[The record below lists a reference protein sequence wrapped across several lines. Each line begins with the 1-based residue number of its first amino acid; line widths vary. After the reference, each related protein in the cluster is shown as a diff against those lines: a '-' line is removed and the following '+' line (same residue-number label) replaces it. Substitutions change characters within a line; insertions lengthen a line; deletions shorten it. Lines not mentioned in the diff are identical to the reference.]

1 MSNKN
6 LTNNQLLLREIIAQ
20 EYSNN
25 DQFASDTFF
34 EFFSASQILKDYA
47 FSNEE
52 LENGLIGGGNDG
64 GCDAAYVLLNN
75 EIITPDQIGSL
86 DCPKGSSLQLIIIQ
100 SKNTLGFGEDA
111 IMKWKAVS
119 DNLLEMSNDINQ
131 YKRRYC
137 EGVRDIFMLFR
148 DAMTKLVTK
157 QPKVSFRYYYA
168 TLGIEVH
175 PNIMAQADELKFIV
189 QAKYPTA
196 TIFVD
201 FVTADKLISL
211 YNSEPDVNI
220 IITLADQA
228 ITLGKQNEYV
238 ALVNIADYYKFITDS
253 SGNLLKG
260 IFESNVRDYQG
271 NNSVNSCIAETLKNK
286 NAEDFWWLNNGI
298 TILSDNISLITN
310 RKLSI
315 DNPEV
320 VNGLQTSTEI
330 YNYFSENKDKLDGEF
345 RNVLVRFI
353 VPGSEEVRDDII
365 FATNNQTN
373 IPKSSLRVTDSIH
386 LQIEMYLKN
395 RGLYYDRRKNYYKN
409 LKKKATDIISVSFL
423 AQCLI
428 SILLRKPDFA
438 RARPSTLLTDDKTY
452 NQLYSPNYN
461 LSIYYKIGK
470 LGKMVQGNLRRTPE
484 WTSSEKN
491 DVLFY
496 VLYGVVVKLLGK
508 TNIRPIDIV
517 NLDLELVSEE
527 LIDFVK
533 QQIYQKYVEL
543 GGDGRVAKSSSFIEH
558 VDEIMGFKINTPQS

>member
-20 EYSNN
+20 ENSNN
-25 DQFASDTFF
+25 DQFAPDTFF

-75 EIITPDQIGSL
+75 EIITPDQIDSL
-86 DCPKGSSLQLIIIQ
+86 DCPKGSSLQFIIIQ

-330 YNYFSENKDKLDGEF
+330 YNYFSENKDKLDGEY